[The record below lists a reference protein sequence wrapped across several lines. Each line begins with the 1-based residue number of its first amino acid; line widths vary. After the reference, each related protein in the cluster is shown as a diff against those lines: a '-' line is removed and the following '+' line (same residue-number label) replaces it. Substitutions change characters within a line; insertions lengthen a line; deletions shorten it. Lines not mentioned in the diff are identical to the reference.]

1 MALNFPSSPTTGQT
15 HNATN
20 GLSYYYDGVKWTV
33 QGTYASSAGAQQYKI
48 DDISSD
54 FNGNTT
60 TFNLLHNSSTISIS
74 SALDVNISVGCVYK
88 NQRLHIL

>member
-1 MALNFPSSPTTGQT
+1 MALNFPASPSTGQT

-20 GLSYYYDGVKWTV
+20 GLSYHYDGVKWTV